1 VKTLAVLW
9 ILSGFAADFPAAA
22 EPDEPEPELL
32 TDRPDQTETAV
43 VVPVGT
49 VQVELGASLAI
60 DDEGG
65 ERTETAGAPGTL
77 VRYAFHP
84 RFEMRLEWPGWI
96 EAEGRGASGRSRVS
110 EAADPELGVKVAL
123 VAARG
128 ARPDMALIAHV
139 SLPAGGEPIGSP
151 RADPSVRLSVAHTLS
166 ERVGLGWNAGWEAAS
181 FRDFNGDVHTLTR
194 FVYTACLGFDLS
206 ARWGAY
212 TEFFGDLP
220 AGDSTPAAHAFDG
233 GFTFLIA
240 PRVQLDVSAG
250 VGLNTQAPD
259 RFVGFG
265 ISFRVP
271 R

>member
-1 VKTLAVLW
+1 L
-9 ILSGFAADFPAAA
+9 ILVGLAA
-22 EPDEPEPELL
+22 EASASAEPNEPDLE

-60 DDEGG
+60 DEDGG

-84 RFEMRLEWPGWI
+84 RFELRLEWPGWI
-96 EAEGRGASGRSRVS
+96 EAESQR
-110 EAADPELGVKVAL
+110 EAADPELGVKVVLAS
-123 VAARG
+123 AQG

-139 SLPAGGEPIGSP
+139 SVPVGGEPVGSP

-166 ERVGLGWNAGWEAAS
+166 DRVGLGWNAGWEAAS
-181 FRDFNGDVHTLTR
+181 FRDVNGDVHTLTR
-194 FVYTACLGFDLS
+194 FVYTACLGFELAS
-206 ARWGAY
+206 RWGAY

-233 GFTFLIA
+233 GFTVLVA

-250 VGLNTQAPD
+250 VGLNSQAPD

-265 ISFRVP
+265 ISFRAP

>member
-1 VKTLAVLW
+1 VKKLAVL
-9 ILSGFAADFPAAA
+9 IVLAGFAAATSAAT
-22 EPDEPEPELL
+22 ELVESELL

-49 VQVELGASLAI
+49 VQVELGASFVV
-60 DDEGG
+60 DEEGG
-65 ERTETAGAPGTL
+65 ERSETTGAPGTL

-84 RFEMRLEWPGWI
+84 RFELRLEWPGWI
-96 EAEGRGASGRSRVS
+96 EAESRGAGGQSRVS

-128 ARPDMALIAHV
+128 ARPDVALLVHV

-166 ERVGLGWNAGWEAAS
+166 KRVGLGWNVGWEAQS
-181 FRDFNGDVHTLTR
+181 FRDDVGQTHTLTR
-194 FVYTACLGFDLS
+194 LLYTASCGIEISERFGS
-206 ARWGAY
+206 FV
-212 TEFFGDLP
+212 EVFGDLP
-220 AGDSTPAAHAFDG
+220 ASDRARSAHSLDG
-233 GFTFLIA
+233 GVTYLVT
-240 PRVQLDVSAG
+240 PRVQIDFTAG
-250 VGLNTQAPD
+250 VALESEAPD